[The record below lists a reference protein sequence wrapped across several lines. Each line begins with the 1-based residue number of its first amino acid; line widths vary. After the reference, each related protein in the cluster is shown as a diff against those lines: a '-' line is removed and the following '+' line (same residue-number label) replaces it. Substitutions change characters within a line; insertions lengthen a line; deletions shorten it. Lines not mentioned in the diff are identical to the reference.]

1 MGSPTTLLLRKKIS
15 RGKGEENWERGC
27 TCQQAVRGGAIKGA
41 MGDLEGWGGGQ
52 GTGVRLHDWC
62 SPLSVHSAAA
72 SRCRRLTARSG
83 EKGEGPCILCL
94 ISVKREVRRVMGPI
108 GAVLGHDK
116 SPHVSTSRA
125 HLRAEDRAVTV

>member
-1 MGSPTTLLLRKKIS
+1 
-15 RGKGEENWERGC
+15 
-27 TCQQAVRGGAIKGA
+27 

-62 SPLSVHSAAA
+62 SPLSVYSAAA

-83 EKGEGPCILCL
+83 EKGVGPCILCL
-94 ISVKREVRRVMGPI
+94 ISVKRGVRRVLAQKAVMGPI